1 MWVQVRVRATLCYLC
16 NAHHFAR
23 MLPLFHKLS
32 RKLYASYSRHD
43 PKRKFLSHTMSA
55 LTNLEAPIAPQR
67 PHKIAFGKVEG
78 ENRGENPFFPIRYR
92 DDPWFWL
99 RDDTRKNEE
108 ILNHLRKEN
117 AYTEQKTEHLEKFRK
132 NLYDE
137 HISHLK
143 ETDENPPYPYG
154 KYYYY
159 TKTVKGLSYKIHC
172 RKEASSLEE
181 LESATEEII
190 LDENKVAEGHKQCVI
205 RGVKPSVD
213 HTFLAYSVDYKG
225 DETYTVKMLNLKTG
239 EYCKDVVEG
248 VAGGIQWGKDN
259 STFFYLSQD
268 QAKRPYK
275 LWKHVVGTS
284 QEDDKCYY
292 TEEDE
297 LFWFG
302 HGKSKDGRYLFAGS
316 GSSETSEVR
325 YIDLYAEETKLVVI
339 QKREFGLRYDVE
351 HREGMLLIWTNLDGA
366 INQRLMVTSIDKP
379 GKENWK
385 EIIPY
390 DPTRKIDDVEVF
402 KNFIAIEGRQDG
414 LTQIWTI
421 SMNEDST
428 VDPQS
433 FRKIEFK
440 EEMYE
445 CAIVS
450 SK

>member
-1 MWVQVRVRATLCYLC
+1 M
-16 NAHHFAR
+16 
-23 MLPLFHKLS
+23 
-32 RKLYASYSRHD
+32 
-43 PKRKFLSHTMSA
+43 
-55 LTNLEAPIAPQR
+55 
-67 PHKIAFGKVEG
+67 
-78 ENRGENPFFPIRYR
+78 
-92 DDPWFWL
+92 
-99 RDDTRKNEE
+99 
-108 ILNHLRKEN
+108 
-117 AYTEQKTEHLEKFRK
+117 
-132 NLYDE
+132 
-137 HISHLK
+137 
-143 ETDENPPYPYG
+143 
-154 KYYYY
+154 
-159 TKTVKGLSYKIHC
+159 
-172 RKEASSLEE
+172 
-181 LESATEEII
+181 
-190 LDENKVAEGHKQCVI
+190 
-205 RGVKPSVD
+205 
-213 HTFLAYSVDYKG
+213 
-225 DETYTVKMLNLKTG
+225 
-239 EYCKDVVEG
+239 
-248 VAGGIQWGKDN
+248 
-259 STFFYLSQD
+259 
-268 QAKRPYK
+268 
-275 LWKHVVGTS
+275 
-284 QEDDKCYY
+284 
-292 TEEDE
+292 
-297 LFWFG
+297 
-302 HGKSKDGRYLFAGS
+302 FAGS

-351 HREGMLLIWTNLDGA
+351 HREGMLFIWTNLDGA